1 MTKGARVESV
11 EAVSTKSLGKRRVS
25 ASILL
30 AGALMVSGLAA
41 AEWLTPHK
49 MLADQMPA
57 INLPAAVPESFAGW
71 SIDPTL
77 VPVLPDPTV
86 EAKVKELYTDTLN
99 RTYVGPDGTRIMLS
113 IAYGKNQ
120 NSESTAAHRPE
131 FCYTGQGFVVS
142 RTGVFNIR
150 VQEHDLKV
158 VRLMATAGDRYE
170 PITYWVTLGKN
181 ATIPGL
187 DRKISQLKYGLQGW
201 IVDGMLMR
209 ISSLTPGHSPDD
221 LAAAAKVQ
229 LQFINDLARAMPEQ
243 NRSRFF
249 GS

>member
-1 MTKGARVESV
+1 MASVESV
-11 EAVSTKSLGKRRVS
+11 PAPSGKANVPVSIVV
-25 ASILL
+25 A
-30 AGALMVSGLAA
+30 AALMVGGLAV
-41 AEWLTPHK
+41 AEWMTPHK
-49 MLADQMPA
+49 MMADQLPP
-57 INLPAAVPESFAGW
+57 IDLPAAVPQAFAGW
-71 SIDPTL
+71 AIDESI

-86 EAKVKELYTDTLN
+86 EAKVKVLYTDTLN

-131 FCYTGQGFVVS
+131 FCYSGQGFSVS
-142 RTGVFNIR
+142 RTGVFNVP
-150 VQEHDLKV
+150 VQGRDLKV
-158 VRLMATAGDRYE
+158 VRLMATVDNRYE
-170 PITYWVTLGKN
+170 PITYWVTLGQN

-187 DRKISQLKYGLQGW
+187 DRKLSQLKYGLQGW

-209 ISSLTPGHSPDD
+209 VSSLTPGTSPED

-229 LQFINDLARAMPEQ
+229 AQFINDLARAVPEQ
-243 NRSRFF
+243 SRARFF